1 MNNKILNFKDS
12 EQIDLSTFSKK
23 SYLEYSMYVISDRA
37 IPFIGDGLKPVHRKI
52 LFSMYELGLTPS
64 GKYKK
69 SARTV
74 GDVLGKYHPHG
85 DSACYEAM
93 VLMAQSFSSRYPL
106 VDGQG
111 NWGSCDDPKSFAA
124 MRYTESKLGKY
135 SDVLL
140 SELNNKDT
148 VLWGENFD
156 GSLKE
161 PKFLPAKLPNIILNG
176 SSGIAVGMAT
186 DILPHNI
193 KEISN
198 ACMALIDNPN
208 LTIDEIMKFVK
219 APDFPTG
226 GEIISTKDN
235 LREIYNEGKGSIKLR
250 AKYKIIDGN
259 IVFYELPYKQS
270 GSKIILSIAD
280 QIKNQIK
287 NKKIVLIEDVR
298 DESDHENPIRICVV
312 PKKNVSISSIVDHLF
327 ATTNLEV
334 SLKSNMNAIDLNGS
348 PVTYSLKNMLL
359 DWLTFRKECIIRKTK
374 YLLDKTQRRI
384 HILEGY
390 EIAFNNIDRIIHII
404 RNSDTPVKEMMSEF
418 NMSEIQAQSIFEIKL
433 KNLARLEEEKIINEK
448 NSLFGKEIYY
458 NSIINHE
465 NVLNE
470 IMRDEIKE
478 TSSKFNQERLST
490 ITNEIIESK
499 EISEDELTPN
509 EKITVIL
516 SEKGWIKAGKGYIDG
531 SQSSYKNGDNYLDS
545 CTGMSNDLIVLFDD
559 QGRVYNVNCNDLPNA
574 RSHGE
579 PVFSKVNPPN
589 GSKITNVLIVN
600 KEKKYFICTENG
612 YGYYTNG
619 LDFEVKSKKGKKMF
633 NIDAK
638 NKLLKPFEYNENDKY
653 MMIVSNDKKIII
665 FNNDENAYRD
675 KGKGIQLIKLKDNKL
690 SHILLFNK
698 NVNLLIDEDK
708 KIEINEGFINSN
720 LGSRARSGKKIF
732 GDFKLISVDNTID
745 KEENK
750 NGENESE
757 K

>member
-1 MNNKILNFKDS
+1 MSEKLNFKDS
-12 EQIDLSTFSKK
+12 EMIDLSTFSKK

-52 LFSMYELGLTPS
+52 LFSMYELGLFPS

-106 VDGQG
+106 IDGQG
-111 NWGSCDDPKSFAA
+111 NWGSCDDPKSYAA
-124 MRYTESKLGKY
+124 MRYTESKLGKF

-148 VLWGENFD
+148 VLWGDNFD

-161 PKFLPAKLPNIILNG
+161 PKFLPSKLPNLILNG

-198 ACMALIDNPN
+198 ACMALIDNPD
-208 LTIDEIMKFVK
+208 LTIDDIMDFIK

-226 GEIISTKDN
+226 GEIISTKEN
-235 LREIYNEGKGSIKLR
+235 LRDIYNEGRGSIKLR

-270 GSKIILSIAD
+270 GSKIILSIAE
-280 QIKNQIK
+280 QIKNQFK

-312 PKKNVSISSIVDHLF
+312 PKKNVSIPSIVDHLF

-334 SLKSNMNAIDLNGS
+334 SLKSNMNVINLEGL
-348 PVTYSLKNMLL
+348 PVTYGLKSMLL
-359 DWLTFRKECIIRKTK
+359 DWLKFRRDCILRKTK
-374 YLLDKTQRRI
+374 YLLEKTQKRI

-390 EIAFNNIDRIIHII
+390 EIAFKNIDKIIYII
-404 RNSDTPVKEMMSEF
+404 RNSENPVKDMMKEF

-433 KNLARLEEEKIINEK
+433 KNLAKLEEEKIINEK

-458 NSIINHE
+458 NSIINHK

-478 TSSKFNQERLST
+478 VSSKFNQERLST
-490 ITNEIIESK
+490 ITNEVIESK
-499 EISEDELTPN
+499 EISEEELTPN

-531 SQSSYKNGDNYLDS
+531 CQSSYKNGDNYLDS
-545 CTGMSNDLIVLFDD
+545 CTSMSNNLIVLFDD
-559 QGRVYNVNCNDLPNA
+559 TGRVYNVSCNDLPNA

-579 PVFSKVNPPN
+579 PVFSKISVPS
-589 GSKITNVLIVN
+589 GAKITNILIVE
-600 KEKKYFICTENG
+600 KEKKYFVCTKNG

-619 LDFEVKSKKGKKMF
+619 IDFEVKSKKGKKMF
-633 NIDAK
+633 SIDS
-638 NKLLKPFEYNENDKY
+638 NNQLIKPFEYSNEKKY
-653 MMIVSNDKKIII
+653 MIATSSDNKVII
-665 FNNDENAYRD
+665 FNNSENIYRD
-675 KGKGIQLIKLKDNKL
+675 KGKGIQLIKTKDNFL
-690 SHILLFNK
+690 NNILLVDEDENIVINEDK
-698 NVNLLIDEDK
+698 NILID
-708 KIEINEGFINSN
+708 NNFIKNN
-720 LGSRARSGKKIF
+720 LGSRARNGKKIF
-732 GDFKLISVDNTID
+732 GEFNSINIKD
-745 KEENK
+745 KQLENK
-750 NGENESE
+750 NGDD
-757 K
+757 